1 MDSHLQELK
10 QKILTAHLPKELE
23 EKLLQQIDRLGSAL
37 RMGSGGGF
45 GMYEQVDAYV
55 EWMVN
60 LPWNKSSEDILDIKK
75 AKQVFDKNHYG
86 LEPIKKRILE
96 FLSVIILQRK
106 KNM

>member
-1 MDSHLQELK
+1 
-10 QKILTAHLPKELE
+10 
-23 EKLLQQIDRLGSAL
+23 
-37 RMGSGGGF
+37 
-45 GMYEQVDAYV
+45 
-55 EWMVN
+55 MVN

-106 KNM
+106 KNMTNAIGTSKGAEQFTSINKLAHVTSRLHSPILCFVGLVGTGKTTMAVSIA